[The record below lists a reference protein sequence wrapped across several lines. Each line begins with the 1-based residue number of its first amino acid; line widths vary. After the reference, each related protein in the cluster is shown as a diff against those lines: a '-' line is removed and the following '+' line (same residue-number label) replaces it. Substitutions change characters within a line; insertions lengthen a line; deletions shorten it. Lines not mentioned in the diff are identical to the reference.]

1 MNEQN
6 CFVGWV
12 AERKFEP
19 KEVIDQAQN
28 FFQHSDQKPNS
39 PILATIQRLFAKA
52 NENLKYAAKFGSYGD
67 FAWVNLLNA
76 VT

>member
-19 KEVIDQAQN
+19 EEIIAQTQN
-28 FFQHSDQKPNS
+28 FFQHSDQKPNW
-39 PILATIQRLFAKA
+39 PLLATIQRLFAKA
-52 NENLKYAAKFGSYGD
+52 KEYLKYATKFGSYGD